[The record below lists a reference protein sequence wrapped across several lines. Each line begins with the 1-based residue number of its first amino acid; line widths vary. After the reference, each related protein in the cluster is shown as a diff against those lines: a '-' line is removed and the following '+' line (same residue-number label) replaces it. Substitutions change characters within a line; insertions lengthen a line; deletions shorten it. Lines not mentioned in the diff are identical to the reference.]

1 MASTTSRADFVTLV
15 AEEIVSGIDHAV
27 EYWMGRLER
36 ELTGT
41 GLTTVE
47 RLRAIERLVREYKE
61 VTGKTQLRCA
71 SA

>member
-15 AEEIVSGIDHAV
+15 AEEIISGIDHAL
-27 EYWMGRLER
+27 EYWMGRLEQ

>member
-1 MASTTSRADFVTLV
+1 MASTTSRADFVSLV

-27 EYWMGRLER
+27 DYWMGRLEQ
-36 ELTGT
+36 EVTGG

-47 RLRAIERLVREYKE
+47 RLRAIECLLREYKD